1 MPKNDIAA
9 RWDGGKFNGG
19 ETMANPENLIPG
31 GHTFTQEEASK
42 GGKAS
47 GEVRRLR
54 AAVKRVLET
63 SLPNDM
69 EELKEALKNANI
81 DTTNDNGIAFAIV
94 LKALKG
100 DLSAASWIRDT
111 VGEKPKEELSLGGD
125 AVVII
130 SGDDKIAD

>member
-69 EELKEALKNANI
+69 GELKEALKNANI

-94 LKALKG
+94 LKALNG

-111 VGEKPKEELSLGGD
+111 VGEKPKDELSLGGD

>member
-1 MPKNDIAA
+1 MPKKDIAA
-9 RWDGGKFNGG
+9 RWVGGKFNGG
-19 ETMANPENLIPG
+19 ENMANPENLIPG

-54 AAVKRVLET
+54 AAVKRVLEI
-63 SLPNDM
+63 SLPNEM
-69 EELKEALKNANI
+69 EEIKEALKNANV

-94 LKALKG
+94 LKALNG
-100 DLSAASWIRDT
+100 DLSAATWLRDT
-111 VGEKPKEELSLGGD
+111 IGEKPKEELSLGGD
-125 AVVII
+125 AVVIT